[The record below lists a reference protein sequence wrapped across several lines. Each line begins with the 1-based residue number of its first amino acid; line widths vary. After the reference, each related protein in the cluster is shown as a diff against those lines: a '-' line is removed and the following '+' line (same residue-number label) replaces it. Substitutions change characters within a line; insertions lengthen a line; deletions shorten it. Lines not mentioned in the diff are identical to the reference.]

1 MKNIVIFASGSGTN
15 ALNLIRYFANHSAAR
30 VVAVFCNN
38 PAAGVIQKAQA
49 ENIPVVLF
57 SNEEL
62 TLGNSVDEELQRYQ
76 PDVTVLAGFLRLFPA
91 RLITVCNNNVIN
103 IHPALLPKYGGKG
116 MYGDRVHRA
125 VIENKETEHGV
136 TVHRVNEEYDKGEIL
151 LQKSIPVLHSDT
163 PESLAR
169 RIHALEYEIL
179 PMAVEMVL

>member
-15 ALNLIRYFANHSAAR
+15 ALNLIRYFANHPEAR

-62 TLGNSVDEELQRYQ
+62 ASEKSVDEALLRYQ
-76 PDVTVLAGFLRLFPA
+76 PSVTVLAGFLRLFPS
-91 RLITVCNNNVIN
+91 RLLAVCNNIIN

-125 VIENKETEHGV
+125 VIENNESAHGV

-151 LQKSIPVLHSDT
+151 IQKSIRVLPTDT
-163 PESLAR
+163 PDSLAN

-179 PMAVEMVL
+179 PKAVEMVL

>member
-1 MKNIVIFASGSGTN
+1 
-15 ALNLIRYFANHSAAR
+15 
-30 VVAVFCNN
+30 
-38 PAAGVIQKAQA
+38 
-49 ENIPVVLF
+49 
-57 SNEEL
+57 
-62 TLGNSVDEELQRYQ
+62 
-76 PDVTVLAGFLRLFPA
+76 
-91 RLITVCNNNVIN
+91 
-103 IHPALLPKYGGKG
+103 